1 MAAWLLI
8 GAGLVGLVIG
18 AEALV
23 RGAVRIASWA
33 KISPLV
39 VGLTIVAFGTSAPEL
54 VVSVDAALTDR
65 ADIALGNVIGSNIFN
80 VLVILGLSGLVAPLV
95 VASRIVRIDA
105 PIMVGASLLAW
116 GMCAAGGGVSRIEG
130 AALLA
135 GLLVF
140 VGLQIVLGRRE
151 GARAAAASPEAPP
164 PAGGRSA
171 LVGLAMIAVGLVLL
185 AIGARW
191 LVDGATQIARAL
203 GASELV
209 IGLTIVAAG
218 TSLPEVG
225 ASVVA
230 ALRGQRDI
238 AVGNVVGSNI
248 FNLLGILGGAAVIG
262 DGVAAPVGAIATDLP
277 VMVACAVACLPVFF
291 TGLAVARWEAS
302 LFLVLYAVYVGWLL
316 LHAAA
321 HPAQEEFAFVAL
333 WVIAPLATA
342 AVLAPTIFAWRHR
355 RRAAR

>member
-8 GAGLVGLVIG
+8 TLGLVALVIG

-23 RGAVRIASWA
+23 RGAVRVASWA

-39 VGLTIVAFGTSAPEL
+39 VGLTVVAFGTSAPEL

-65 ADIALGNVIGSNIFN
+65 ADIALGNVVGSNIFN
-80 VLVILGLSGLVAPLV
+80 VLVILGVSGLVAPLV
-95 VASRIVRIDA
+95 VASRIVRVDA
-105 PIMVGASLLAW
+105 PIMVGASLLVWA
-116 GMCAAGGGVSRIEG
+116 MCAGGEVSRIEG

-135 GLLVF
+135 GLLLF
-140 VGLQIVLGRRE
+140 IGLQVVLGRRE
-151 GARAAAASPEAPP
+151 GAGAAPGGAPP
-164 PAGGRSA
+164 ADRRGA
-171 LVGLAMIAVGLVLL
+171 LVGAAMIAIGLVFL

-191 LVDGATQIARAL
+191 LVDGATQVARAL

-209 IGLTIVAAG
+209 IGLTIVAGG

-248 FNLLGILGGAAVIG
+248 FNLLGILGGAAVISG
-262 DGVAAPVGAIATDLP
+262 GVSAPPGAVVTDLP
-277 VMVACAVACLPVFF
+277 VMAACAVACLPVFF
-291 TGLAVARWEAS
+291 TGLAVARWEAA
-302 LFLVLYAVYVGWLL
+302 LFLVLYAVYVGWLM
-316 LHAAA
+316 LHASA
-321 HPAQEEFAFVAL
+321 HPAQLEFGFVAA
-333 WVIAPLATA
+333 WVIAPLGTA
-342 AVLAPTIFAWRHR
+342 AVLAPALRWRRQQHTE
-355 RRAAR
+355 AR

>member
-8 GAGLVGLVIG
+8 GAGLVALVVG

-65 ADIALGNVIGSNIFN
+65 PEIALGNVIGSNIFN
-80 VLVILGLSGLVAPLV
+80 VLVILGISGLVAPLV
-95 VASRIVRIDA
+95 VASRIVRVDA

-116 GMCAAGGGVSRIEG
+116 GMCAGGVVSRFEG
-130 AALLA
+130 ALLIA
-135 GLLVF
+135 GLLGF
-140 VGLQIVLGRRE
+140 IALQVVLGRRE
-151 GARAAAASPEAPP
+151 GARAAAASPDAPP
-164 PAGGRSA
+164 PVTGRGA

-191 LVDGATQIARAL
+191 LVEGATQIARAL

-209 IGLTIVAAG
+209 IGLTIVAGG

-248 FNLLGILGGAAVIG
+248 FNLLGILGGAAVISG
-262 DGVAAPVGAIATDLP
+262 GVEAPVGVVATDLP

-291 TGLAVARWEAS
+291 TGLAVARWEAA

-342 AVLAPTIFAWRHR
+342 AVAAPAIFAWRQ
-355 RRAAR
+355 RRAGAR